1 MIRLSKRLQAAADL
15 VGECS
20 TAADVGTDHGYIP
33 VYLVAQGKAE
43 RAIAMDI
50 KEGPLSR
57 AREHIRQ
64 YGLEREIE
72 TRLSDGCLALKPGE
86 ADVIVIAGMG
96 GALMQRILRM
106 GEDAAKAAGKLVLQP
121 QSEIPAFREF
131 VLGQGYQ
138 ITAEDMVL
146 EDGKYYPM
154 MAVKFTGKTAGNA
167 RSCEN
172 LQEEEICLAS
182 VGSAGNA
189 KSCENLHEEEVCL
202 ASVGSAGNAKSG
214 ENLQEEESCLAS
226 VGPAGNAK
234 SRKKGRGVEESQ
246 GRGIACKFGP
256 LLLEQRHPV
265 LKQYLLRQQ
274 KQKQNILQ
282 NLKSNARQ
290 DVTARENE
298 LLQELA
304 DIAAALKIYEA
315 GKE

>member
-189 KSCENLHEEEVCL
+189 KS
-202 ASVGSAGNAKSG
+202 G

>member
-33 VYLVAQGKAE
+33 VYLVAQGKAR

-154 MAVKFTGKTAGNA
+154 MAVEFTGKTAENA
-167 RSCEN
+167 RSGEN
-172 LQEEEICLAS
+172 LQEEELCLAA
-182 VGSAGNA
+182 V
-189 KSCENLHEEEVCL
+189 E
-202 ASVGSAGNAKSG
+202 SAGNAKSG

-246 GRGIACKFGP
+246 GRRIACKFGP

>member
-33 VYLVAQGKAE
+33 VYLVAQGKAR

-189 KSCENLHEEEVCL
+189 KS
-202 ASVGSAGNAKSG
+202 G
-214 ENLQEEESCLAS
+214 E
-226 VGPAGNAK
+226 
-234 SRKKGRGVEESQ
+234 KGRGVEESQ
-246 GRGIACKFGP
+246 GRRIACKFGP

-290 DVTARENE
+290 NVTARENE

>member
-1 MIRLSKRLQAAADL
+1 MLRLSKRLQAAADL

-50 KEGPLSR
+50 REGPLGR

-64 YGLEREIE
+64 YGLERKIE
-72 TRLSDGCLALKPGE
+72 TRLSDGCLALRPGE

-106 GEDAAKAAGKLVLQP
+106 GEDTAKAAGKLVLQP

-131 VLGQGYQ
+131 VLRQGYQ

-154 MAVKFTGKTAGNA
+154 MAVEFTGKTA
-167 RSCEN
+167 EN
-172 LQEEEICLAS
+172 EESREH
-182 VGSAGNA
+182 
-189 KSCENLHEEEVCL
+189 LHEEETRL
-202 ASVGSAGNAKSG
+202 ASVESAGNTKSG
-214 ENLQEEESCLAS
+214 A
-226 VGPAGNAK
+226 
-234 SRKKGRGVEESQ
+234 KGRGAENLED
-246 GRGIACKFGP
+246 RRIACKFGP

-298 LLQELA
+298 LLQELL
-304 DIAAALKIYEA
+304 DIEAALKIYAA